1 MKNKVTVIG
10 AGNVGASTALYIAE
24 RGLADVTLID
34 RPEMDGMPQGK
45 ALDMEEAAPL
55 WHKGVRMT
63 GSTNL
68 ADVAGSDVVVMTAGF
83 PRKPG
88 MSRTD
93 LLKANADIIKPAAEA
108 VKQYAPNAYVVVVT
122 NPLDVMA
129 WYFSHTA
136 GFPRKPGMSR
146 TDLLKANAD
155 IIKPAAEAVK
165 QYAPNAYVV
174 VVTNPLDVMAWYFSH
189 ITGFPAN
196 RVIGMAGILDSARFR
211 AFLAMEL
218 GVSGAD
224 IQAMVLGG
232 HGDSMVPVTQYTVAG
247 GIPVSEL
254 IPADRLTQIVQRT
267 RDGGA
272 EIVKL
277 LKTGSAYYAPA
288 MSAVE
293 MVEAILLDQKRLVP
307 CSVALNGE
315 YGLKDL
321 FIGVPIVLGGK
332 GVERIVSLKLS
343 EADQAALH
351 KSAKDVA
358 DMIAELK
365 S

>member
-1 MKNKVTVIG
+1 VKNKVAVIG
-10 AGNVGASTALYIAE
+10 AGNVGASAALYIAE

-34 RPEMDGMPQGK
+34 RPEMEGMPQGK

-63 GSTNL
+63 GSTSL
-68 ADVAGSDVVVMTAGF
+68 DDVKGCDVIVMTAGF

-88 MSRTD
+88 MSRSD

-108 VKQYAPNAYVVVVT
+108 VKKNAPNAIVVVVT

-129 WYFSHTA
+129 WYFSH
-136 GFPRKPGMSR
+136 
-146 TDLLKANAD
+146 
-155 IIKPAAEAVK
+155 V
-165 QYAPNAYVV
+165 
-174 VVTNPLDVMAWYFSH
+174 
-189 ITGFPAN
+189 TGFARE

-218 GVSGAD
+218 GISGAD

-232 HGDSMVPVTQYTVAG
+232 HGDSMVPVTKYTVAG
-247 GIPVSEL
+247 GIPVEEL
-254 IPADRLTQIVQRT
+254 IAPERLAQIVQRT

-307 CSVALNGE
+307 CSVALQGE

-321 FIGVPIVLGGK
+321 FIGVPIVLGAK
-332 GVERIVSLKLS
+332 GVEKIVQLELS
-343 EADQAALH
+343 DADQAALH

-358 DMIAELK
+358 DMIAELRG
-365 S
+365 

>member
-1 MKNKVTVIG
+1 VKNKVAVIG
-10 AGNVGASTALYIAE
+10 AGNVGASAALYIAE

-34 RPEMDGMPQGK
+34 RPELEGMPQGK
-45 ALDMEEAAPL
+45 ALDMQEAAPL
-55 WHKGVRMT
+55 WHKAPHLT
-63 GSTNL
+63 GATDL
-68 ADVAGSDVVVMTAGF
+68 AAVKGSDVVVMTAGF

-93 LLKANADIIKPAAEA
+93 LLKANAEIIKPAAEA
-108 VKQYAPNAYVVVVT
+108 VKQHAPNA
-122 NPLDVMA
+122 
-129 WYFSHTA
+129 
-136 GFPRKPGMSR
+136 
-146 TDLLKANAD
+146 
-155 IIKPAAEAVK
+155 I
-165 QYAPNAYVV
+165 VV

-189 ITGFPAN
+189 ITGFPRQ
-196 RVIGMAGILDSARFR
+196 RVLGMAGILDSARFR

-218 GVSGAD
+218 GISGSD

-232 HGDSMVPVTQYTVAG
+232 HGDSMVPVTRYTVAG
-247 GIPVSEL
+247 GIPVEEL
-254 IPADRLTQIVQRT
+254 IAPDRLAQIVQRT

-321 FIGVPIVLGGK
+321 FIGVPIILGAK
-332 GVERIVSLKLS
+332 GVEKIVQLKLS
-343 EADQAALH
+343 DTDQAALA

-358 DMIAELK
+358 DMIQELK
-365 S
+365 G

>member
-1 MKNKVTVIG
+1 VKNKVAVIG
-10 AGNVGASTALYIAE
+10 AGNVGASAALFIAE

-63 GSTNL
+63 GATDL
-68 ADVAGSDVVVMTAGF
+68 AAVKGSDVVVMTAGF

-93 LLKANADIIKPAAEA
+93 LLKANAEIIKPAAEA
-108 VKQYAPNAYVVVVT
+108 VKQHAPNATVVVVT
-122 NPLDVMA
+122 NPLDVMT
-129 WYFSHTA
+129 WYFH
-136 GFPRKPGMSR
+136 
-146 TDLLKANAD
+146 
-155 IIKPAAEAVK
+155 
-165 QYAPNAYVV
+165 
-174 VVTNPLDVMAWYFSH
+174 H
-189 ITGFPAN
+189 ITGFPKN

-218 GVSGAD
+218 GISGAD

-232 HGDSMVPVTQYTVAG
+232 HGDSMVPVTKYTVAG
-247 GIPVSEL
+247 GIPVEEL
-254 IPADRLTQIVQRT
+254 IPADRLAQIVQRT

-307 CSVALNGE
+307 CSVSLEGE
-315 YGLKDL
+315 YGLSGL
-321 FIGVPIVLGGK
+321 FIGVPVVLGGG
-332 GVERIVSLKLS
+332 GVEKIVQLKLS
-343 EADQAALH
+343 DADLAALH
-351 KSAKDVA
+351 KSAKDVS

-365 S
+365 G

>member
-10 AGNVGASTALYIAE
+10 AGNVGASTALFIAE

-63 GSTNL
+63 GSTDL
-68 ADVAGSDVVVMTAGF
+68 ADVKGSDVVVMTAGF

-88 MSRTD
+88 MSRSD
-93 LLKANADIIKPAAEA
+93 LLKANAEIVKPAAEA
-108 VKQYAPNAYVVVVT
+108 VKQHAPNATVVVVT
-122 NPLDVMA
+122 NPLDVMT
-129 WYFSHTA
+129 WYFWHVS
-136 GFPRKPGMSR
+136 GLPR
-146 TDLLKANAD
+146 
-155 IIKPAAEAVK
+155 
-165 QYAPNAYVV
+165 
-174 VVTNPLDVMAWYFSH
+174 
-189 ITGFPAN
+189 N
-196 RVIGMAGILDSARFR
+196 RVVGMAGILDSARFR

-232 HGDSMVPVTQYTVAG
+232 HGDSMVPVTRYTVAG
-247 GIPVSEL
+247 GIPVEEL
-254 IPADRLTQIVQRT
+254 IPADRLAQIVQRT

-307 CSVALNGE
+307 CSVSLEGE

-343 EADQAALH
+343 DTDQAALA
-351 KSAKDVA
+351 KSAKDVS

-365 S
+365 G

>member
-1 MKNKVTVIG
+1 MKNKVAVIG
-10 AGNVGASTALYIAE
+10 AGNVGASAALYIAE

-34 RPEMDGMPQGK
+34 RPEMEGMPQGK

-55 WHKGVRMT
+55 WHKAPHVT
-63 GSTNL
+63 GATDL
-68 ADVAGSDVVVMTAGF
+68 VAVKGADVVVMTAGF

-93 LLKANADIIKPAAEA
+93 LLKANADIVRPAAEA
-108 VKQYAPNAYVVVVT
+108 VKQHAPSAIVVVVT

-129 WYFSHTA
+129 WYFA
-136 GFPRKPGMSR
+136 
-146 TDLLKANAD
+146 
-155 IIKPAAEAVK
+155 
-165 QYAPNAYVV
+165 
-174 VVTNPLDVMAWYFSH
+174 H
-189 ITGFPAN
+189 ITGFPRN

-218 GVSGAD
+218 GISGAD

-232 HGDSMVPVTQYTVAG
+232 HGDSMVPVTRYTVAG
-247 GIPVSEL
+247 GIPVEEL
-254 IPADRLTQIVQRT
+254 IAPERLAQIVQRT

-307 CSVALNGE
+307 CSVSLNGE

-321 FIGVPIVLGGK
+321 FIGVPIILGGK
-332 GVERIVSLKLS
+332 GVERIVQLKLS
-343 EADQAALH
+343 DADQAALE
-351 KSAKDVA
+351 KSAKDVS
-358 DMIAELK
+358 DMIAELRG
-365 S
+365 

>member
-1 MKNKVTVIG
+1 VKNKVAVIG
-10 AGNVGASTALYIAE
+10 AGNVGASAALFIAE

-34 RPEMDGMPQGK
+34 RPEMEGMPQGK
-45 ALDMEEAAPL
+45 ALDMQEAAPL
-55 WHKGVRMT
+55 WHKAPHMT
-63 GSTNL
+63 GASDL
-68 ADVAGSDVVVMTAGF
+68 AAVKGSDVVVMTAGF

-93 LLKANADIIKPAAEA
+93 LLKANAEIVKPAAEA
-108 VKQYAPNAYVVVVT
+108 VKQHAPNAIVVVVT

-129 WYFSHTA
+129 WYFSH
-136 GFPRKPGMSR
+136 
-146 TDLLKANAD
+146 
-155 IIKPAAEAVK
+155 V
-165 QYAPNAYVV
+165 
-174 VVTNPLDVMAWYFSH
+174 
-189 ITGFPAN
+189 TGFPKQ

-218 GVSGAD
+218 GISGAD

-232 HGDSMVPVTQYTVAG
+232 HGDSMVPVTRYTVAG
-247 GIPVSEL
+247 GIPVEEL
-254 IPADRLTQIVQRT
+254 IAPDRLAQIVQRT

-321 FIGVPIVLGGK
+321 FIGVPILLGAK
-332 GVERIVSLKLS
+332 GVEKIVQLKLS
-343 EADQAALH
+343 DSDQAALA

-358 DMIAELK
+358 DMIKELK
-365 S
+365 G

>member
-1 MKNKVTVIG
+1 MKNKVAVIG
-10 AGNVGASTALYIAE
+10 AGNVGSSAALFIAE

-45 ALDMEEAAPL
+45 SLDMEEAAPL

-68 ADVAGSDVVVMTAGF
+68 ADVKGSHVVVMTAGF

-88 MSRTD
+88 MSRSD

-108 VKQYAPNAYVVVVT
+108 VKQHAPDAIVVVVT
-122 NPLDVMA
+122 NPLDVMT
-129 WYFSHTA
+129 WYF
-136 GFPRKPGMSR
+136 G
-146 TDLLKANAD
+146 
-155 IIKPAAEAVK
+155 
-165 QYAPNAYVV
+165 
-174 VVTNPLDVMAWYFSH
+174 H
-189 ITGFPAN
+189 ISGLPKN
-196 RVIGMAGILDSARFR
+196 RILGMAGILDSARFR

-232 HGDSMVPVTQYTVAG
+232 HGDSMVPVTRYTVAG
-247 GIPVSEL
+247 GIPVEEL
-254 IPADRLTQIVQRT
+254 IPAERLSQIVQRT

-332 GVERIVSLKLS
+332 GVEKIVQLKLS
-343 EADQAALH
+343 DADQAALA

-365 S
+365 G

>member
-1 MKNKVTVIG
+1 MKNKVAVIG
-10 AGNVGASTALYIAE
+10 AGNVGASAALYIAE

-34 RPEMDGMPQGK
+34 RPEMEGMPQGK

-63 GSTNL
+63 GASDL
-68 ADVAGSDVVVMTAGF
+68 SAVKGADVVVMTAGF

-88 MSRTD
+88 MSRSD
-93 LLKANADIIKPAAEA
+93 LLKANAEIVKPAAEA
-108 VKQYAPNAYVVVVT
+108 VKQHAPNAIVVVVT

-129 WYFSHTA
+129 WYFGHVS
-136 GFPRKPGMSR
+136 GFPR
-146 TDLLKANAD
+146 
-155 IIKPAAEAVK
+155 E
-165 QYAPNAYVV
+165 
-174 VVTNPLDVMAWYFSH
+174 
-189 ITGFPAN
+189 

-211 AFLAMEL
+211 AFLAQEL
-218 GVSGAD
+218 NISGSD

-232 HGDSMVPVTQYTVAG
+232 HGDSMVPVTRYTVAG
-247 GIPVSEL
+247 GVPVEEL
-254 IPADRLTQIVQRT
+254 IAPERLAQIVQRT

-307 CSVALNGE
+307 CSVALKGE

-321 FIGVPIVLGGK
+321 FIGVPIILGGK
-332 GVERIVSLKLS
+332 GMEKIVELKLS
-343 EADQAALH
+343 DADRAALH

-365 S
+365 G